1 MIRLECVLCKLMK
14 GLCSLN
20 AQSSIDNQHGEEV
33 PGFDFSIHLSPQKVH
48 LGSEQPA
55 PQS

>member
-48 LGSEQPA
+48 LWSEQPA